1 VVVCPSPLLRGP
13 IPANV
18 GRNALQPYAFPEV
31 GHGRVMVG
39 QEWSQLL
46 ASAGLVLAALMIL
59 VAVIRAKLLLALSGL
74 ALMGITI
81 AVRLDAERTG
91 WANDVLALLILI
103 AAFLLVIMLTR
114 NR

>member
-1 VVVCPSPLLRGP
+1 
-13 IPANV
+13 
-18 GRNALQPYAFPEV
+18 
-31 GHGRVMVG
+31 MVG

-46 ASAGLVLAALMIL
+46 ALAGLVLAGLMIL
-59 VAVIRAKLLLALSGL
+59 VAVIRANVLLALTGL
-74 ALMGITI
+74 VLVGISI

-103 AAFLLVIMLTR
+103 AAFLLVIVLTR